1 MGKSTIHLSRPL
13 LALALAIPLLA
24 ASPDDKPVPVTAT
37 HLVGLPS
44 LKSGDKAKLSIQDGT
59 FQIAGKVTTDSI
71 KLSSIED
78 ILTGT
83 ESTQAGGKMGK
94 AAKVGA
100 AAAPYDSGA
109 VLTLILRT
117 KVDLLT
123 VLYRG
128 ETGGLHSVLLVVPK
142 GQAEP
147 MRSQMLAAGAHASE
161 RKP

>member
-1 MGKSTIHLSRPL
+1 MIPLSRSL
-13 LALALAIPLLA
+13 LALALAIPVLA
-24 ASPDDKPVPVTAT
+24 APPDEKPVPVVAT

-44 LKSGDKAKLSIQDGT
+44 LKSGDKATLTVQDGKLQLT
-59 FQIAGKVTTDSI
+59 GKLATVSVR
-71 KLSSIED
+71 LSSVEE

-83 ESTQAGGKMGK
+83 EATQAGGKLGK

-123 VLYRG
+123 ILYRG
-128 ETGGLHSVLLVVPK
+128 DTGGLHSVLLVVAK

>member
-1 MGKSTIHLSRPL
+1 MGKTILRFFAPL
-13 LALALAIPLLA
+13 LASALAVSAFA
-24 ASPDDKPVPVTAT
+24 APPDDKPVPVTAT

-44 LKSGDKAKLSIQDGT
+44 LKSGDKATLTIQDGT
-59 FQIAGKVTTDSI
+59 FQIAGKVTTDNI

-83 ESTQAGGKMGK
+83 EETQAGGKMGK

-128 ETGGLHSVLLVVPK
+128 EHGGLHSVLLVVPK

-147 MRSQMLAAGAHASE
+147 MRSQMLAGGAHASE